1 MPEAVRL
8 LACARPMSD
17 PAIRSVAIIAHV
29 DHGKTTLI
37 DGLLRQTGAWH
48 SNKPLET
55 RAMDHDDLE
64 RERGITIRSKN
75 TAVEYEG
82 TRIFLVDTPGHADF
96 GGEVER
102 VLGMVDSCLLLVD
115 AVEGVMPQ
123 TRFVVEKAL
132 AQGLR
137 PMLVVNK
144 VDRPE
149 QRAAEIPDE
158 VFDLLVEL
166 GANDAQLDFPV
177 VYASGRQGAASRD
190 LGGKLTDLRPM
201 LDMILECAP
210 PPKGDPTQPLQFQAM
225 TLDYDE
231 YVGRLVI
238 GRVHRGVL
246 RRGSQIVCVGRN
258 GPSSPLRV
266 TKLFGTRGLDRV
278 ELEHVRAGELALLAG
293 VDAIEVGDTVCDPN
307 VLEPLPRIP
316 IDPPTVQVNVSVN
329 SSPFAGQEGRFLTSR
344 QIRDRLQRE
353 AMVNVSIDVRT
364 GNSPESF
371 EVAGRGELQLAV
383 LIETMRREGYEFS
396 VSRPEVIPREIDGQ
410 RCEPFEEVVVEVP
423 DVAAGIVMEK
433 LSMRRGRLTHMEP
446 RGGRTRLEFV
456 APSRGL
462 FGYRTEFLADTRG
475 EGVMYRR
482 VRGYEP
488 VAGAL
493 QRRGGGA
500 IIVSEQGRTTPHALF
515 SIQERAMMFVGG
527 GVAVYEG
534 QVVGEHSRGNDLNV
548 NVCRAKKLTNI
559 RAAGKD
565 ENAVLTPPREI
576 TIEWALVWIED
587 DELLEVTPKSLRLRK
602 RQLAS
607 NLRKRKS

>member
-1 MPEAVRL
+1 
-8 LACARPMSD
+8 MSD
-17 PAIRSVAIIAHV
+17 PNPDIRSVAIIAHV

-37 DGLLRQTGAWH
+37 DGLLRQTGAWQ
-48 SNKPLET
+48 SQRPLET

-75 TAVEYEG
+75 TAVEYQG

-102 VLGMVDSCLLLVD
+102 VLGMVDACLLLVD

-149 QRAAEIPDE
+149 QRASEIPDE

-166 GANDAQLDFPV
+166 GANDEQLDFPV
-177 VYASGRQGAASRD
+177 VYASGKQGAASAELEGER
-190 LGGKLTDLRPM
+190 TDLRPL
-201 LDMILECAP
+201 LDMLLAHAP
-210 PPKGDPTQPLQFQAM
+210 APHGDPEAPLQFQAV

-246 RRGSQIVCVGRN
+246 RRGSPVVRVGR
-258 GPSSPLRV
+258 GGKSETLRV
-266 TKLFGTRGLDRV
+266 TKLFGPRGLERV
-278 ELEHVRAGELALLAG
+278 ELDAVRAGELALLAG
-293 VDAIEVGDTVCDPN
+293 VDVIEVGDTICDPGTP
-307 VLEPLPRIP
+307 EGLPRIP
-316 IDPPTVQVNVSVN
+316 IDPPTVQVHISVN
-329 SSPFAGQEGRFLTSR
+329 SSPFAGQEGKFLTSR
-344 QIRDRLQRE
+344 QIRDRLERE
-353 AMVNVSIDVRT
+353 ALVNVSIDLRD
-364 GNSPESF
+364 GPSPESF

-383 LIETMRREGYEFS
+383 LIETMRREGYEFG
-396 VSRPEVIPREIDGQ
+396 VSRPQIIPREVDGVA
-410 RCEPFEEVVVEVP
+410 CEPFEEVCVEVP
-423 DVAAGIVMEK
+423 EAAAGTVMEK
-433 LSMRRGRLTHMEP
+433 LSLRKARLTHMEP
-446 RGGRTRLEFV
+446 RSGRTRLEFV

-462 FGYRTEFLADTRG
+462 FGYRTEFLGDTRG

-493 QRRGGGA
+493 QRRAGGA
-500 IIVSEQGRTTPHALF
+500 IVVSEAGKTTAHAIF
-515 SIQERAMMFVGG
+515 GIQERAAMFIGA
-527 GVAVYEG
+527 GVPVYEG

-565 ENAVLTPPREI
+565 DAAILTPPRQV

-587 DELLEVTPKSLRLRK
+587 DELLEVTPCSLRLRK
-602 RQLAS
+602 RVLAS
-607 NLRKRKS
+607 NMRKRKS

>member
-1 MPEAVRL
+1 MTQPGTN
-8 LACARPMSD
+8 
-17 PAIRSVAIIAHV
+17 IRSVAIIAHV

-37 DGLLRQTGAWH
+37 DGLLRQSGAWQ
-48 SNKPLET
+48 SNRPLET

-75 TAVEYEG
+75 TAIEYSDH
-82 TRIFLVDTPGHADF
+82 RIFLVDTPGHADF

-102 VLGMVDSCLLLVD
+102 VLGMVDACLLLVD

-166 GANDAQLDFPV
+166 GANDDQLDFPV
-177 VYASGRQGAASRD
+177 VYASGKQGAASTD
-190 LGGKLTDLRPM
+190 LEGERTDLRPL
-201 LDMILECAP
+201 LDMLLTHTPAP
-210 PPKGDPTQPLQFQAM
+210 TGDPEAPLQFQAV

-231 YVGRLVI
+231 YVGRLVV
-238 GRVHRGVL
+238 GRVQRGVL
-246 RRGSQIVCVGRN
+246 RRGASVVRVGRS
-258 GPSSPLRV
+258 GKSETLRV
-266 TKLFGTRGLDRV
+266 TKLFGPRGLDRV
-278 ELEHVRAGELALLAG
+278 ELSEVRAGELALLAG
-293 VDAIEVGDTVCDPN
+293 VDVIDVGDTVCDPGTP
-307 VLEPLPRIP
+307 EALPRIP
-316 IDPPTVQVNVSVN
+316 IDPPTVQVQIAVN
-329 SSPFAGQEGRFLTSR
+329 TSSFAGQEGRFLTSR
-344 QIRDRLQRE
+344 QIRDRLERE
-353 AMVNVSIDVRT
+353 AMVNVSIDLRDGT
-364 GNSPESF
+364 SPESF

-396 VSRPEVIPREIDGQ
+396 VSRPQIIPKDVDGKP
-410 RCEPFEEVVVEVP
+410 CEPFEEVCVEVP
-423 DVAAGIVMEK
+423 EASAGIVMEK
-433 LSMRRGRLTHMEP
+433 LAMRRARLLHMEP
-446 RGGRTRLEFV
+446 RQGRTRLEFV

-462 FGYRTEFLADTRG
+462 FGYRTEFLGDTRG

-493 QRRGGGA
+493 PRRSGGA
-500 IIVSEQGRTTPHALF
+500 IVVSEAGRSTAHALF
-515 SIQERAMMFVGG
+515 SIQERAEMFIGA
-527 GVAVYEG
+527 GVPVYEG

-548 NVCRAKKLTNI
+548 NVCRAKKLTNV
-559 RAAGKD
+559 RSVNKDDAAI
-565 ENAVLTPPREI
+565 LTPPREI
-576 TIEWALVWIED
+576 SIEWALVWIED

-602 RQLAS
+602 RILAS
-607 NLRKRKS
+607 NLRKRRS